1 MPGMK
6 PYPVELRE
14 RIVAA
19 VDQSEATIKEI
30 ADLFN
35 VTERYVYKL
44 LKQQKETGDLSPLP
58 HAGGALPKLT
68 DRQKLQVAELV
79 ARLPDATLE
88 QLRRAIEKR
97 LRVQVSVSTVWNV
110 LDVLDLTLKKSPAV
124 RARRIHN
131 SARPSEKGKRAWTA
145 RG

>member
-1 MPGMK
+1 MPSMK

-30 ADLFN
+30 AGLFN

-44 LKQQKETGDLSPLP
+44 LKQQNKTGDLSPLP
-58 HAGGALPKLT
+58 HAGGARSKLT
-68 DRQKLQVAELV
+68 DRQKLKVAELV
-79 ARLPDATLE
+79 AQMPDATLE
-88 QLRRAIEKR
+88 QLRRAVEKR

-110 LDVLDLTLKKSPAV
+110 LDVLDLTLKKSPAA
-124 RARRIHN
+124 RAKRIPN
-131 SARPSEKGKRAWTA
+131 SAPSSEKGKRDWMA
-145 RG
+145 GG

>member
-14 RIVAA
+14 RILAA
-19 VDQSEATIKEI
+19 VDQSEATIKEV

-44 LKQQKETGDLSPLP
+44 LKQQRETGDLSPLP
-58 HAGGALPKLT
+58 HGGGARSKLT
-68 DRQKLQVAELV
+68 DRQKLTVADLV
-79 ARLPDATLE
+79 AKTPDATLE
-88 QLRRAIEKR
+88 QLRQAIHQR
-97 LRVQVSVSTVWNV
+97 LHIEVSVGTVWNV
-110 LDVLDLTLKKSPAV
+110 LALLDLTLKKSPAA
-124 RARRIHN
+124 RARRIRN
-131 SARPSEKGKRAWTA
+131 SARPSEKGKRVWRV

>member
-1 MPGMK
+1 MPDMK

-19 VDQSEATIKEI
+19 VDQAEATIKEI

-44 LKQQKETGDLSPLP
+44 LRQQKEMGDLSPLP
-58 HAGGALPKLT
+58 HAGGARSKLT
-68 DRQKLQVAELV
+68 DRQKLKVAELV
-79 ARLPDATLE
+79 ARMPDATLE

-97 LRVQVSVSTVWNV
+97 LRVQVSVGTVWNV
-110 LDVLDLTLKKSPAV
+110 LDVLELTLKKSPA
-124 RARRIHN
+124 ARGRRTPN
-131 SARPSEKGKRAWTA
+131 SAPSSEKGRRGWTA